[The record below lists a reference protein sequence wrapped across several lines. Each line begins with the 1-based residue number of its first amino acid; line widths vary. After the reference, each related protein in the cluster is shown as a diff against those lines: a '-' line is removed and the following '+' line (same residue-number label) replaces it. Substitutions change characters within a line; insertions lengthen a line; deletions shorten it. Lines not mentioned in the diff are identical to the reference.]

1 MKIQVLRFTKNP
13 LTTIGE
19 CARRCWS
26 SPPGREVEIAMEC
39 IASNHGRVLEFAD
52 LTIEISEC
60 SARVMREIY
69 THIVGTS
76 RLQESTRY
84 VDMSNFDYIVPKS
97 IQKDDRALSVY
108 QKTMESI
115 RAGIRE
121 LKEIGIPRQD
131 YANLVPLG

>member
-1 MKIQVLRFTKNP
+1 
-13 LTTIGE
+13 
-19 CARRCWS
+19 
-26 SPPGREVEIAMEC
+26 MEC

-97 IQKDDRALSVY
+97 IQKNDRALSVY

-121 LKEIGIPRQD
+121 LKEIGIPDRIM
-131 YANLVPLG
+131 PI